1 MAQHIVSGGLQVTDP
16 ESFSGFFDVSRET
29 MDRLLAYEALLRKWQ
44 KSINLVSAA
53 SLPELWRR
61 HMLDSAQLLPLA
73 PERALRWIDLGS
85 GGGFP
90 GLVIAILLRE
100 RPGFHMHLVESDQR
114 KCVFLREAARIAEA
128 PVTVHTVRIE
138 TFAKE
143 EEPADVVSARALA
156 PLDRL
161 FGWAAPLFGPDTIGL
176 FLKGQGVQDE
186 LTLARESWIFD
197 AELSPSQSDPQ
208 GSVLKVRG
216 LHGPDGKSRAR

>member
-1 MAQHIVSGGLQVTDP
+1 MAQHIVSSGPQVTDA

-29 MDRLLAYEALLRKWQ
+29 MDRLLTYEALLQKWQ
-44 KSINLVSAA
+44 KSINLVSNA
-53 SLPELWRR
+53 SLPDLWRR
-61 HMLDSAQLLPLA
+61 HMLDSAQLVSLA
-73 PERALRWIDLGS
+73 PESTRRWIDLGS

-114 KCVFLREAARIAEA
+114 KCVFLREVARVTEA
-128 PVTVHTVRIE
+128 PVTVHAARIE
-138 TFAKE
+138 AFAKGA
-143 EEPADVVSARALA
+143 EPADVVSARALA

-176 FLKGQGVQDE
+176 FLKGQGVRDE

-216 LHGPDGKSRAR
+216 LHGPDGKSRA